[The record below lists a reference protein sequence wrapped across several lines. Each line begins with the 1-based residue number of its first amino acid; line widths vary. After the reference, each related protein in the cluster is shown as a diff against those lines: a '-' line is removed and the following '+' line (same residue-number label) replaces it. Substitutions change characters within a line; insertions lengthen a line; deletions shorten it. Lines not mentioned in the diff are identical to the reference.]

1 MKKIV
6 PDPPLGKLPLTPLF
20 TVRTDMYP
28 PDALMHLNELLRGV
42 SETIDEHC
50 RAHAGEP
57 GLNMLANAA
66 HTTDIARALG
76 EHVLGRLDMNMFRS
90 EA

>member
-6 PDPPLGKLPLTPLF
+6 PDPPLGKLPLTPFF

-50 RAHAGEP
+50 RNHAGEP
-57 GLNMLANAA
+57 GLSMLANAA
-66 HTTDIARALG
+66 HATDIARALG
-76 EHVLGRLDMNMFRS
+76 EHVLGRLDMTLFRS